1 MSEQQNAREI
11 IAIGERVRESAVDI
25 LNELRDRVAGAS
37 DAAYATREALRS
49 RLYHQVS
56 DRYELDEVRQAA
68 RAYVQACEIHVQ
80 LMTERDRSELALAQ
94 LTMAICQ
101 LRDLIYEEDDAPSL
115 DSLAGDIALVEFST
129 GEQFVNTV
137 VELFPNI

>member
-68 RAYVQACEIHVQ
+68 HAYVQACEIHVQ